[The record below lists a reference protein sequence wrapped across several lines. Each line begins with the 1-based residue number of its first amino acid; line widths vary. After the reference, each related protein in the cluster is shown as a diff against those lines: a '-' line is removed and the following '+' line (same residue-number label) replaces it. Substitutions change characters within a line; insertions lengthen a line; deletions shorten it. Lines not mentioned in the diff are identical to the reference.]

1 MTENP
6 YSPTSDAA
14 DAIVDRY
21 RVPFAMAFWLTAVIA
36 VLLAVAT
43 IYSAY
48 TNYVVLLDSGGGVP
62 TYVLLVTLL
71 MICCSVGFAYSAFQ
85 WRNRK
90 TRRALGAFL
99 IATTTVVGGPII
111 LLVLLYGLETFSIW

>member
-6 YSPTSDAA
+6 YSPASDLG

-21 RVPFAMAFWLTAVIA
+21 RVPFAIAFWLTAIIA

-48 TNYVVLLDSGGGVP
+48 MNFVVLRDAGGKIP
-62 TYVLLVTLL
+62 TYVPLVTIL
-71 MICCSVGFAYSAFQ
+71 MICCSVGFAYSASQ

-90 TRRALGAFL
+90 TRGALVTFL
-99 IATTTVVGGPII
+99 IATATVVGGPII
-111 LLVLLYGLETFSIW
+111 LLILSMV

>member
-6 YSPTSDAA
+6 YSPTSDSG

-21 RVPFAMAFWLTAVIA
+21 RVPFAMAFWLTAIIA
-36 VLLAVAT
+36 MLLAVAT

-48 TNYVVLLDSGGGVP
+48 TNYAVLRDSGGKVP
-62 TYVLLVTLL
+62 TYVPLVTIL

-90 TRRALGAFL
+90 TRRALVTFL
-99 IATTTVVGGPII
+99 IAMATAVGGPII

>member
-6 YSPTSDAA
+6 YSPASDAG
-14 DAIVDRY
+14 DAILDRN
-21 RVPFAMAFWLTAVIA
+21 RVLFATAFWLTGIIA

-48 TNYVVLLDSGGGVP
+48 TNYVVLRDSDAKVP
-62 TYVLLVTLL
+62 TYIPLVTTL
-71 MICCSVGFAYSAFQ
+71 MICCSIGFTYSAIQ

-90 TRRALGAFL
+90 TRRALVAFL
-99 IATTTVVGGPII
+99 IATASVVGGPII
-111 LLVLLYGLETFSIW
+111 LLILLYGLETFTIW

>member
-6 YSPTSDAA
+6 YSPASETA
-14 DAIVDRY
+14 DANLDRY
-21 RVPFAMAFWLTAVIA
+21 RVLFATAFWLTAIIA

-48 TNYVVLLDSGGGVP
+48 TNYSVVQKPGVKVP
-62 TYVLLVTLL
+62 TYVPLVTTL
-71 MICCSVGFAYSAFQ
+71 MICCSIGFAYSAFQ

-90 TRRALGAFL
+90 ARRALGAFL
-99 IATTTVVGGPII
+99 IATATVVGGPII
-111 LLVLLYGLETFSIW
+111 LLILLYGLETFTIW